1 MQPSSQA
8 KFVFDF
14 SGTHLSLQ
22 GRRGRDPMVFGFTT
36 TNAISCEFEFCSG
49 EV

>member
-8 KFVFDF
+8 KFVFDL

-22 GRRGRDPMVFGFTT
+22 SRRGRDPMVIGFTVT
-36 TNAISCEFEFCSG
+36 RGLAG
-49 EV
+49 G